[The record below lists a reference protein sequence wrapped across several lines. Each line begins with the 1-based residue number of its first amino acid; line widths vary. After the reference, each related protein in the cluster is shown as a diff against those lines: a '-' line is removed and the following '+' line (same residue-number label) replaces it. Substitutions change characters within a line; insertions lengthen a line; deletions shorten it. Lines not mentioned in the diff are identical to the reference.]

1 MDFVVEDL
9 APTRK
14 AILITADVAE
24 VNAARLE
31 AMGRIRRSV
40 SLPGF
45 RRGKVPDGVL
55 ERRFG
60 ETINTE
66 VSDAFLHESL
76 DAFLQERGI
85 IPLSVPEYEGGVI
98 ARDKAFSC
106 TVRLDVVPDFPLPDY
121 VGLEVTQ
128 TRLVP
133 DEDAVKAA
141 IDRMRDA
148 VAEISPVTQTRAPL
162 DGEMAYIDYAGFADD
177 VPIEGCKGENVALA
191 LGETQVP
198 ADFEA
203 IVRTLVPGEEKEG
216 LVSLPAD
223 YVPADLAGRTI
234 LMRIRLNSINRLE
247 PPVPDDAFAKR
258 FGFESMDKM
267 RASVTDS
274 VNTGRVRKAR
284 AVARQKL
291 MDNLLARVD
300 FPVPESL
307 VASRTRHMLDDF
319 RLRFRQ
325 AEAEGEQPSA
335 ERSAATEKVLE
346 EKLEVIRP
354 EIGKEAERLTRA
366 RLLLLR
372 IAHAEDIRAGTDD
385 ADAYLRE
392 LSLHSGT
399 DFEKTRE
406 IYLRTGMLDGLRER
420 IQADKTLDF
429 IYDKARITLVDP
441 DPGSD
446 PDTDAAPDIDAVSD
460 TGVIPD
466 TGAASAERA
475 G

>member
-14 AILITADVAE
+14 AIRITADADE

-31 AMGRIRRSV
+31 AMGKIRRSV

-60 ETINTE
+60 ETIKTE
-66 VSDAFLHESL
+66 VSDTFLHERL
-76 DAFLQERGI
+76 DVFLQERGI
-85 IPLSVPEYEGGVI
+85 VPLSPPEYEGGAI
-98 ARDKAFSC
+98 ARDRAFSC
-106 TVRLDVVPDFPLPDY
+106 TVRLDVMPDFPLPDY

-128 TRLVP
+128 TRPVP
-133 DEDAVKAA
+133 DEDAVRAA

-148 VAEISPVTQTRAPL
+148 VAEIRPIAQPRTPL
-162 DGEMAYIDYAGFADD
+162 DGDIAYVDYAGFADD
-177 VPIEGCKGENVALA
+177 APIEGCKGENVALK
-191 LGETQVP
+191 LGEAQVL

-203 IVRTLVPGEEKEG
+203 IVRALVPGEEKEG
-216 LVSLPAD
+216 PVSFPAD
-223 YVPADLAGRTI
+223 YGHADLAGRTV
-234 LMRIRLNSINRLE
+234 LMRIRLNSLGRLKT
-247 PPVPDDAFAKR
+247 PVPDDAFAKR
-258 FGFESMDKM
+258 FGFESMDKL

-274 VNTGRVRKAR
+274 VNKGQVRKAR

-300 FPVPESL
+300 FPVPETL
-307 VASRTRHMLDDF
+307 VASWTRRMLDDF

-325 AEAEGEQPSA
+325 AEAGQPSA
-335 ERSAATEKVLE
+335 ERAAAAEKALE
-346 EKLEVIRP
+346 EKLEAMRP

-372 IAHAEDIRAGTDD
+372 IAHAEDIRAGTDE
-385 ADAYLRE
+385 ADAYLRDM
-392 LSLHSGT
+392 SRHSGT

-406 IYLRTGMLDGLRER
+406 MYLRTGMMDGLLER
-420 IQADKTLDF
+420 LQADKALDF
-429 IYDKARITLVDP
+429 IYDKAGITLVDP
-441 DPGSD
+441 DPGPD
-446 PDTDAAPDIDAVSD
+446 PDAASDVDAVSD
-460 TGVIPD
+460 TNVLPD
-466 TGAASAERA
+466 AASAEQA

>member
-55 ERRFG
+55 ERRFN
-60 ETINTE
+60 ETIKTE
-66 VSDAFLHESL
+66 VSDTFLHERL

-85 IPLSVPEYEGGVI
+85 IPLSPPEYEGGVI
-98 ARDKAFSC
+98 ARDRAFSC
-106 TVRLDVVPDFPLPDY
+106 TVRLDVMPDFPLPDY

-128 TRLVP
+128 ARLVP

-141 IDRMRDA
+141 IDRMRGA
-148 VAEISPVTQTRAPL
+148 VAEIRPVTQTRTPL
-162 DGEMAYIDYAGFADD
+162 DGDIAYIDYAGFEND
-177 VPIEGCKGENVALA
+177 VPIEGCKGENIALE
-191 LGETQVP
+191 LGGAKVP

-203 IVRTLVPGEEKEG
+203 IVRTLAPGEEKEG
-216 LVSLPAD
+216 SVSFPAD
-223 YVPADLAGRTI
+223 YGHADLAGRTT
-234 LMRIRLNSINRLE
+234 LMRIRLNSINMLE
-247 PPVPDDAFAKR
+247 PPAPDDAFAKR

-274 VNTGRVRKAR
+274 VNKGQVRKAR

-291 MDNLLARVD
+291 MDNLLARVE
-300 FPVPESL
+300 FPVPETL
-307 VASRTRHMLDDF
+307 VASWTRRMLEDF

-325 AEAEGEQPSA
+325 AEAADGQPSA
-335 ERSAATEKVLE
+335 ERAAATEKVLE
-346 EKLEVIRP
+346 EKLEAMRP

-372 IAHAEDIRAGTDD
+372 IAHIEDIRAGTDD
-385 ADAYLRE
+385 ADAYLRD

-406 IYLRTGMLDGLRER
+406 MYLRTGMMDGLLER
-420 IQADKTLDF
+420 IQADKAMDF

-441 DPGSD
+441 GSD
-446 PDTDAAPDIDAVSD
+446 PGAAPDIDAVSD
-460 TGVIPD
+460 TDVIPD
-466 TGAASAERA
+466 PGAASTEQA